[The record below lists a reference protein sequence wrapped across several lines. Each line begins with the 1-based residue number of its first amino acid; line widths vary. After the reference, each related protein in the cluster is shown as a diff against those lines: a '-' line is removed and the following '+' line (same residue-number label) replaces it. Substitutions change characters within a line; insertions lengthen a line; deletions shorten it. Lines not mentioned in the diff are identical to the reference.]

1 MSLRLCSLNFS
12 ELYFSVDI
20 VLWNVLYRLCNREV
34 KGFHYYGTC
43 LISLKSFVQTGEIK
57 CFFKMNIY
65 NHQVSFRDLHV
76 CVLMFLCFSSPPP
89 DAEKFADQVFDATK
103 KWTSAKTDSLHHF
116 CCCHVAQV
124 VLHIYYKSHINRRS
138 ITLCFNTMAPT
149 VSGVRSTCGNIS
161 HSRWQRNTACLIS
174 YANLDQM
181 QCNPWRFRTLCWIW
195 RFHAKVRSFWE
206 ALFRICRWAFFFF
219 CHHKCTL
226 ANERNCYL
234 QTAEPWR
241 FFFFFFCA
249 HFLLTK
255 VSK

>member
-1 MSLRLCSLNFS
+1 
-12 ELYFSVDI
+12 
-20 VLWNVLYRLCNREV
+20 
-34 KGFHYYGTC
+34 
-43 LISLKSFVQTGEIK
+43 
-57 CFFKMNIY
+57 MNIY
-65 NHQVSFRDLHV
+65 NHQVSFRDLCARV
-76 CVLMFLCFSSPPP
+76 CVNVFVFFFFFLPPA
-89 DAEKFADQVFDATK
+89 DAEKFADQVFDTTK

-124 VLHIYYKSHINRRS
+124 VLHIYYKSRINCRS

-195 RFHAKVRSFWE
+195 RFTLKFGVSEKLYSESADE
-206 ALFRICRWAFFFF
+206 LFFFF

-234 QTAEPWR
+234 PDRWALKV
-241 FFFFFFCA
+241 FFFFFCA